1 MGKKKSLRFY
11 IILVKQKYRKEKKSM
26 IDTTSLSSQLLWF
39 WTDCNNFISWKI
51 LIRLAM
57 EKCCIFNVDL

>member
-26 IDTTSLSSQLLWF
+26 IDTTSLSSQLL
-39 WTDCNNFISWKI
+39 
-51 LIRLAM
+51 
-57 EKCCIFNVDL
+57 